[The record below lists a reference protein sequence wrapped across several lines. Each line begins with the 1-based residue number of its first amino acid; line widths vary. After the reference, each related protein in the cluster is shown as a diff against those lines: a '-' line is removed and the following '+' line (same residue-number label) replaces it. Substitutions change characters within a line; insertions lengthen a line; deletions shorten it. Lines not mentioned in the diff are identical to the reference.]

1 MKRFVRADIIS
12 ATLITAAAVLSSSC
26 TWTEDR
32 FKKDKQEEGQA
43 METTIPMDQVLSV
56 ADLVTGRFAGDT
68 VWVQGYIVGG
78 LTAAGAVD
86 FDCDTALTATAL
98 VIADRAD
105 CRTPAECAVLNLTK
119 AAHKQALGLD
129 NPANKPTV
137 FHRKIFAQGKATTY
151 KKRPALTNL
160 CQYQLE

>member
-1 MKRFVRADIIS
+1 MKKVLHFLAAPAALLLLSLLPAACDDLFLPDQPAGPPADAYDVS
-12 ATLITAAAVLSSSC
+12 DAR
-26 TWTEDR
+26 EHP
-32 FKKDKQEEGQA
+32 G
-43 METTIPMDQVLSV
+43 ETD
-56 ADLVTGRFAGDT
+56 

-78 LTAAGAVD
+78 LTKDGAVD

-129 NPANKPTV
+129 NPANKPAV
-137 FHRKIFAQGKATTY
+137 FHRKIYAQGKATTY
-151 KKRPALTNL
+151 KKFPALTNL